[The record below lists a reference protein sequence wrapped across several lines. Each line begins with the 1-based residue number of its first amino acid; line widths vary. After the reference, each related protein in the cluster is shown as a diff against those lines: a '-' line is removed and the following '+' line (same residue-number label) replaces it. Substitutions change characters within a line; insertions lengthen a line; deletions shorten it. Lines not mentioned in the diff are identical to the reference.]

1 MMRYFPAIFFPMLLL
16 CLGCQSLHKGSEYQ
30 DLFNGVDL
38 TGWRATFGEDSFS
51 VIDGILKV
59 NSTGRGPHLLYVG
72 KSGKK
77 RFKDFELVVVSRAN
91 PGSNSGIYFHT
102 DGTFI
107 HKQGW
112 LHTGYEAQLNCTIKE
127 KKKTGS
133 LYGIQNVYES
143 PVNELDWFEMKIRV
157 EGKHIQIWVDGTKTA
172 DYHEPE
178 NPQRPKNMIARVLNP
193 KGGFIALQAHD
204 PNSTWFFKSIKIKE
218 L

>member
-1 MMRYFPAIFFPMLLL
+1 MRQFSYLLIFSFIFLM
-16 CLGCQSLHKGSEYQ
+16 GCQTLPKSSEYQ

-72 KSGKK
+72 KSGHK

-91 PGSNSGIYFHT
+91 PGSNSGVYFHT

-112 LHTGYEAQLNCTIKE
+112 LHTGYEAQLNCTKKE

-157 EGKHIQIWVDGTKTA
+157 KGQHIQIWVDGTKTA

-178 NPQRPKNMIARVLNP
+178 NPERRKSMIGRKLSP
-193 KGGFIALQAHD
+193 RGGFIALQAHD